1 MEALI
6 FTETFL
12 CTKFSQ
18 RYYPEDQQRRLD
30 RFKNLRS
37 SCRLRMP
44 QSNVA
49 SGMFERRREEVL
61 VAGECSELQNVELR
75 GCCEKL

>member
-18 RYYPEDQQRRLD
+18 RYYQEDQQRRLD

-49 SGMFERRREEVL
+49 SGMFGRRREE

-75 GCCEKL
+75 GSCEKL